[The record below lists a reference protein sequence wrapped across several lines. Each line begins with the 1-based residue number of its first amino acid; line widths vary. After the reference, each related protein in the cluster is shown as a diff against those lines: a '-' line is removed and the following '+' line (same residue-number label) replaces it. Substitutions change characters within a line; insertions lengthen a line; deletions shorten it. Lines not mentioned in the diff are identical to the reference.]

1 MDDVVDDID
10 SRQRM
15 ERQTLREDAELFASM
30 ITHKG
35 WTRYLQMIDKVAQNY
50 HATVMKPIENVLE
63 SPRIEHAKGV
73 LTGLSVAAQL
83 PQMKMNEAR
92 ELLPPQPY
100 EED

>member
-10 SRQRM
+10 ARQRM
-15 ERQTLREDAELFASM
+15 ERQALRSDAEQFASM

-35 WTRYLQMIDKVAQNY
+35 WARYLQMIDAVAQNY
-50 HATVMKPIENVLE
+50 HKQLMTPVESLLE
-63 SPRIEHAKGV
+63 TPKMEFAKGV
-73 LTGLSVAAQL
+73 LSGLSLAAAL